1 MKTLILHAGLHK
13 TGSTSIQESL
23 GIRKEVLEQDGY
35 RYPAFRNPDG
45 VLEYNHSYMF
55 QLAFSNAPSQL
66 AIVKKRGWDPT
77 LAASCYYDQLRSAMN
92 DCPNLILSGEGISRL
107 NEFELRKIKELF
119 KTWKIEVITYVRPAY
134 SFFCSAQQER
144 IKNGTVSTIVPDSL
158 PNSESD
164 TITRLQRV
172 FTSITFISFSDACKH
187 QLGPTGDFFDRYQL
201 SYGKQDDRHVSNIGL
216 GNIVTRLC
224 AHLNYCLNTDRS
236 AKHDKA
242 KSKFQGSFLAIKEQK
257 FRLCEDELV
266 KIQSFLVE
274 ENLKIYELTGLDFRD
289 EVMITS
295 SPSRLDMIQSCSIIW
310 NLSKQDGLIRDSGIE
325 YLRKNSFV
333 RDASLVLLPF
343 LKLFARL
350 HTLFSPKAAY
360 LIKFLKAV
368 LR

>member
-23 GIRKEVLEQDGY
+23 GIRKDVLEQEGY

-77 LAASCYYDQLRSAMN
+77 LAASCYYNQLRVAME

-107 NEFELRKIKELF
+107 NELELKKIKELF
-119 KTWKIEVITYVRPAY
+119 NTWKINVITYVRPAY

-144 IKNGTVSTIVPDSL
+144 IKNGTVSNIVPDRL

-172 FTSITFISFSDACKH
+172 FNNITFISFSDACRH
-187 QLGPTGDFFDRYQL
+187 QLGPAGDFFDRFQL
-201 SYGKQDDRHVSNIGL
+201 SYGKQDNRHVSNIGL

-224 AHLNYCLNTDRS
+224 AHLNDRLNTGKSPEYDS
-236 AKHDKA
+236 AK
-242 KSKFQGSFLAIKEQK
+242 SSFQSPLLAIKEQK

-295 SPSRLDMIQSCSIIW
+295 SPCRLDMLQSCSIIW
-310 NLSKQDGLIRDSGIE
+310 NLSKQDVIIRDSGIR

-333 RDASLVLLPF
+333 HDASLVLLPF
-343 LKLFARL
+343 LTLFARIHSL
-350 HTLFSPKAAY
+350 ISAKAIH
-360 LIKFLKAV
+360 LIKFLKAIM
-368 LR
+368 R